1 MRPDQW
7 AALADALL
15 ALESELRSLGLW
27 SEVRPEPVRLSS
39 TTPFCVDTLDFEQW
53 LQWVFIPR
61 MVTVINQQASLPA
74 KCEIQPVAEV
84 AFAPFGRSKLALLLV
99 IAEVDRLTS
108 LLAQSKP
115 ISQG

>member
-27 SEVRPEPVRLSS
+27 SEVRPEPERLSS
-39 TTPFCVDTLDFEQW
+39 TTPFCVDTLDFEHW

-61 MVTVINQQASLPA
+61 MVTVINQRASLPA

-84 AFAPFGRSKLALLLV
+84 AFAPFGRRKLALLLV